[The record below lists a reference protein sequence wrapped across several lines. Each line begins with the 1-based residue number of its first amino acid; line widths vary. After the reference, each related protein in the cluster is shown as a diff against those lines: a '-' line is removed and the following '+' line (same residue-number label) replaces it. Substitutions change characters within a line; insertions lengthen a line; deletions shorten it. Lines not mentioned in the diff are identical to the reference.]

1 MLVYYKIMKKLHMR
15 TNIGS
20 SRSGCVLIT
29 LFQLYDSNAGLSE
42 GNVFWV
48 GQYDPPPPTTPDLI
62 IGGRI
67 NPILIT

>member
-1 MLVYYKIMKKLHMR
+1 MR

-48 GQYDPPPPTTPDLI
+48 GQYDPPPPPPP
-62 IGGRI
+62 
-67 NPILIT
+67 PILLLEEELIQY

>member
-1 MLVYYKIMKKLHMR
+1 MPVYYKIMKKLHMR

-48 GQYDPPPPTTPDLI
+48 GQYAPPPPPPPP
-62 IGGRI
+62 
-67 NPILIT
+67 PILLLEEELIQY